1 MVRRFRVL
9 LLGVLLAALLP
20 VTAAAQSGTAPP
32 GNSAVDQY
40 RESVPAPDGPRRSLS
55 ERERRELRRL
65 GADGV
70 ALAATIDRQ
79 GGVSAA
85 ETSAAPSS
93 GSERRPRG
101 RASGGDGASDR
112 DRGSATDRDDAA
124 ADGAEAAPADDR
136 DVVGVST
143 SAVGDQL
150 PLGWMAAIAA
160 LLAVVGIVRWR
171 RA

>member
-20 VTAAAQSGTAPP
+20 AAAAAQSGTAPP

-40 RESVPAPDGPRRSLS
+40 RESVPTPDGPRRSLS
-55 ERERRELRRL
+55 ERERSELRRL
-65 GADGV
+65 GADGA
-70 ALAATIDRQ
+70 ALAEAIDRQ

-85 ETSAAPSS
+85 ESSATPSSERPSRDRSTTDGRTSAPD
-93 GSERRPRG
+93 RH
-101 RASGGDGASDR
+101 DGAA
-112 DRGSATDRDDAA
+112 DRGDAA
-124 ADGAEAAPADDR
+124 ADGDDEDR
-136 DVVGVST
+136 GVVAVST

-150 PLGWMAAIAA
+150 PLGWMGAIAA